1 MKKSTLLL
9 PQIFRIMKKT
19 NYIILLFFALIS
31 IQISFAQKDDRIKS
45 LEAELT
51 TYATTY
57 TNLNNEVDLSVSNS
71 SLKEFIRGIALA
83 NQLNVTIA
91 PNITNTITNNFSKAK
106 VIDVFVYLC
115 QEYNL
120 ELDIIGS
127 IISFKKYIKPLPKE
141 KPYVRKNPNVSYKL
155 SNDFLSLK
163 LKNDTIDYVVEY
175 ITDVSSKNVILS
187 PKVKGKLVSVFIK
200 NRPFEEA
207 LDKMA
212 LSNGL
217 KITKTTDN
225 FYFVELDEVKEI
237 VKTNNRNTS
246 RKGNSS
252 NNNASTDNLII
263 DLKDSLITIEANNIE
278 IQKIIEDVSA
288 QLKENYFLYDT
299 PKGSANLYLE
309 NATYS
314 EFLSYLLSGSEYT
327 FKRDQEVYLIG
338 NRNSESLRKT
348 KLIELENRRI
358 ENVLDAIPA
367 KLKEGIEIS
376 EFIEL
381 NGLIVSGSAI
391 DLRELEEFVKIIDV
405 IVPVITID
413 VIIADVNDSKTLAT
427 GIKAGLGENPN
438 GPTSGTV
445 SPGID
450 LNLSTNAINDVV
462 QGINGL
468 GIINLGNVA
477 PNFYLNLKALEEDG
491 IVKVKSTPTVATL
504 NGHETTMKIGDQQYY
519 LEVNNQIVN
528 NQLNPNVYQSQQWK
542 SVTADL
548 SITVTPSVSK
558 DEQVTLDI
566 KVEQSTFTSKVSETA
581 PPGQTTRSFESL
593 VRVRNGE
600 MILLGGLDENQKT
613 ATSSGIPFISRIP
626 VLRSIF
632 GSRSKTKQKKQLTI
646 FIKPTIS
653 YE

>member
-1 MKKSTLLL
+1 M
-9 PQIFRIMKKT
+9 
-19 NYIILLFFALIS
+19 
-31 IQISFAQKDDRIKS
+31 
-45 LEAELT
+45 
-51 TYATTY
+51 
-57 TNLNNEVDLSVSNS
+57 
-71 SLKEFIRGIALA
+71 
-83 NQLNVTIA
+83 
-91 PNITNTITNNFSKAK
+91 
-106 VIDVFVYLC
+106 
-115 QEYNL
+115 
-120 ELDIIGS
+120 
-127 IISFKKYIKPLPKE
+127 
-141 KPYVRKNPNVSYKL
+141 
-155 SNDFLSLK
+155 
-163 LKNDTIDYVVEY
+163 
-175 ITDVSSKNVILS
+175 
-187 PKVKGKLVSVFIK
+187 
-200 NRPFEEA
+200 
-207 LDKMA
+207 
-212 LSNGL
+212 
-217 KITKTTDN
+217 
-225 FYFVELDEVKEI
+225 
-237 VKTNNRNTS
+237 
-246 RKGNSS
+246 
-252 NNNASTDNLII
+252 
-263 DLKDSLITIEANNIE
+263 
-278 IQKIIEDVSA
+278 
-288 QLKENYFLYDT
+288 
-299 PKGSANLYLE
+299 
-309 NATYS
+309 
-314 EFLSYLLSGSEYT
+314 
-327 FKRDQEVYLIG
+327 
-338 NRNSESLRKT
+338 
-348 KLIELENRRI
+348 
-358 ENVLDAIPA
+358 
-367 KLKEGIEIS
+367 
-376 EFIEL
+376 
-381 NGLIVSGSAI
+381 IVSGSAI

>member
-1 MKKSTLLL
+1 MKRLK
-9 PQIFRIMKKT
+9 
-19 NYIILLFFALIS
+19 YILLILFAYSS
-31 IQISFAQKDDRIKS
+31 IQLGYAQKTDRIKTIETS
-45 LEAELT
+45 LT
-51 TYATTY
+51 SYSKTY
-57 TNLNNEVDLSVSNS
+57 TKLNNEVDLSVSNS

-83 NQLNVTIA
+83 NELNVTIA
-91 PNITNTITNNFSKAK
+91 PDITNTITNNFSKAK
-106 VIDVFVYLC
+106 VLDVFVYLC
-115 QEYNL
+115 QEYDL

-127 IISFKKYIKPLPKE
+127 IISFKKYVKPLPVE
-141 KPYVRKNPNVSYKL
+141 KPYVRKNPDISYKI

-163 LKNDTIDYVVEY
+163 LKNDTLDYVVEY
-175 ITDVSSKNVILS
+175 ITDVSGKNVIMS
-187 PKVKGKLVSVFIK
+187 PKVKGKIVSVFIK

-217 KITKTTDN
+217 KISKTTDN
-225 FYFVELDEVKEI
+225 FYFVELATLEEVAQNNHRNTNRRNTNNSANNPKN
-237 VKTNNRNTS
+237 KTNN
-246 RKGNSS
+246 
-252 NNNASTDNLII
+252 L
-263 DLKDSLITIEANNIE
+263 LVEFKDSLVTVEANNVE
-278 IQKIIEDVSA
+278 IQKIIEEVSV

-299 PKGSANLYLE
+299 PKGTANLYLE
-309 NATYS
+309 NATYG
-314 EFLSYLLSGSEYT
+314 EFLSYLLSGSDYT
-327 FKRDQEVYLIG
+327 FKQDQEVYLIG
-338 NRNSESLRKT
+338 NRNSESLRQT

-391 DLRELEEFVKIIDV
+391 DLRELEEFIEIIDV

-413 VIIADVNDSKTLAT
+413 VIIADVSDSKTLST
-427 GIKAGLGENPN
+427 GIQAGLGENPN

-445 SPGID
+445 SPGVD
-450 LNLSTNAINDVV
+450 LNLSTDAINDVV
-462 QGINGL
+462 EGVNGL
-468 GIINLGNVA
+468 GILNLGNVA
-477 PNFYLNLKALEEDG
+477 PNFYLSLKALEEDG
-491 IVKVKSTPTVATL
+491 IVKIKSTPTVATL
-504 NGHETTMKIGDQQYY
+504 NGHETSMKIGDQQYY

-528 NQLNPNVYQSQQWK
+528 NQISPNVYQSQQWK

-566 KVEQSTFTSKVSETA
+566 KVEQSTFTTKVAETA

-600 MILLGGLDENQKT
+600 TILLGGLDENQKT

-632 GSRSKTKQKKQLTI
+632 GSRSKKKLKKQLTI

>member
-1 MKKSTLLL
+1 MKGLK
-9 PQIFRIMKKT
+9 
-19 NYIILLFFALIS
+19 YILIIVFFYLG
-31 IQISFAQKDDRIKS
+31 IQSNFAQKNERIKTIKT
-45 LEAELT
+45 ELT
-51 TYATTY
+51 EYAKTY

-71 SLKEFIRGIALA
+71 LVKEFIRAIALD
-83 NQLNVTIA
+83 NQLNVTIS
-91 PNITNTITNNFSKAK
+91 PDITRTITNNFSKAK
-106 VIDVFVYLC
+106 VIDVFIYIC
-115 QEYNL
+115 QEYDL
-120 ELDIIGS
+120 ELEITGS
-127 IISFKKYIKPLPKE
+127 IISFKKYVAPLPRPKA
-141 KPYVRKNPNVSYKL
+141 YVRRNPEVSYKA
-155 SNDFLSLK
+155 SNDFLTLK

-175 ITDVSSKNVILS
+175 ITDISSKNVILS
-187 PKVKGKLVSVFIK
+187 PDVKGQKVSVFIK

-217 KITKTTDN
+217 KITKTSDL
-225 FYFVELDEVKEI
+225 FYFVELDKKPETAKANPRN
-237 VKTNNRNTS
+237 TNNRRNTNAQAS
-246 RKGNSS
+246 NANS
-252 NNNASTDNLII
+252 DNLSVTVV
-263 DLKDSLITIEANNIE
+263 DSLITIEANNVE
-278 IQKIIEDVSA
+278 IQKIIEQVSA
-288 QLKENYFLYDT
+288 QLKENYFLYDN
-299 PKGSANLYLE
+299 PKGAANLYLE

-314 EFLSYLLSGSEYT
+314 EFLSYLLSGSDYT
-327 FKRDQEVYLIG
+327 FKHDNEVYLIG
-338 NRNSESLRKT
+338 NRNSESLRQT

-391 DLRELEEFVKIIDV
+391 DLRELEDFIKIIDV
-405 IVPVITID
+405 VVPVITID
-413 VIIADVNDSKTLAT
+413 VIIADVNDSKTLST
-427 GIKAGLGENPN
+427 GISAGLGENPN
-438 GPTSGTV
+438 GPTSGSV
-445 SPGID
+445 SPGVD
-450 LNLSTNAINDVV
+450 LNLSTDAINDVV
-462 QGINGL
+462 QGVNGL

-491 IVKVKSTPTVATL
+491 TVKIKSTPTVATL

-548 SITVTPSVSK
+548 SIKVTPNVSK
-558 DEQVTLDI
+558 DEQVTLAI
-566 KVEQSTFTSKVSETA
+566 AVEQSTFTNKVAETA

-600 MILLGGLDENQKT
+600 TVLLGGLDENQKT
-613 ATSSGIPFISRIP
+613 ATSSGVPFISRIP

-632 GSRSKTKQKKQLTI
+632 GNRTKKKQKKQLTI

>member
-1 MKKSTLLL
+1 MKKN
-9 PQIFRIMKKT
+9 
-19 NYIILLFFALIS
+19 NYIILLLFALMS
-31 IQISFAQKDDRIKS
+31 IQVSYTQKEERIQVLKV
-45 LEAELT
+45 ELT
-51 TYATTY
+51 AYANEF

-83 NQLNVTIA
+83 NQLNISIDSD
-91 PNITNTITNNFSKAK
+91 ITNSITNNFSKAK
-106 VIDVFVYLC
+106 VLDVFVYLC

-120 ELDIIGS
+120 KIELIGS
-127 IISFKKYIKPLPKE
+127 IISFKKYVKPLPIE
-141 KPYVRKNPNVSYKL
+141 QPYVRRKPDVSYQL
-155 SNDFLSLK
+155 STDFLSLN
-163 LKNDTIDYVVEY
+163 LKSDTIDYVVEY
-175 ITDVSSKNVILS
+175 ITDVTSRNVILS

-200 NRPFEEA
+200 NRPFEEV

-225 FYFVELDEVKEI
+225 FYFVELDEIKEVTQTSSRI
-237 VKTNNRNTS
+237 SNKNN
-246 RKGNSS
+246 S
-252 NNNASTDNLII
+252 NKSNASYDNLTII
-263 DLKDSLITIEANNIE
+263 LKDSLLTIEAIDVD
-278 IQKIIEDVSA
+278 IQKIIEGVSI

-299 PKGSANLYLE
+299 PKGTANLYLE

-314 EFLSYLLSGSEYT
+314 EFLSYLLSGSQYT
-327 FKRDQEVYLIG
+327 FKKDKEVYLIG
-338 NRNSESLRKT
+338 NRNSESLRQT

-358 ENVLDAIPA
+358 EKVLEAIPA

-391 DLRELEEFVKIIDV
+391 NLRELEDFIKIIDV

-413 VIIADVNDSKTLAT
+413 IIIADVNDSKTLAT
-427 GIKAGLGENPN
+427 GIKAGLGKNPN
-438 GPTSGTV
+438 GPTSGTI

-450 LNLSTNAINDVV
+450 LNLSTDAINDVV

-468 GIINLGNVA
+468 GIINLGSVV

-491 IVKVKSTPTVATL
+491 ILKVKSTPTVATL
-504 NGHETTMKIGDQQYY
+504 NGHKTTMKIGDQQYY

-528 NQLNPNVYQSQQWK
+528 NQISPNVFQSQQWK

-558 DEQVTLDI
+558 DEQVTLEI

-593 VRVRNGE
+593 VRVKNGE
-600 MILLGGLDENQKT
+600 TILLGGLDENQNS
-613 ATSSGIPFISRIP
+613 ATTSGVPFISRIP

-632 GSRSKTKQKKQLTI
+632 GSRTKTKQKKQLTI

>member
-1 MKKSTLLL
+1 MST
-9 PQIFRIMKKT
+9 QV
-19 NYIILLFFALIS
+19 Y
-31 IQISFAQKDDRIKS
+31 FAQEGKRIKAI
-45 LEAELT
+45 EAELV
-51 TYATTY
+51 TYAKTY
-57 TNLNNEVDLSVSNS
+57 NNLNNEVDLSVSNS

-91 PNITNTITNNFSKAK
+91 PDITNSITNNFSQAK

-120 ELDIIGS
+120 ELDLIGS
-127 IISFKKYIKPLPKE
+127 IISFKKHIKPIPVE
-141 KPYVRKNPNVSYKL
+141 KPYERINPDVSYTM
-155 SNDFLSLK
+155 STDFLSLN
-163 LKNDTIDYVVEY
+163 LKNDTIDFVVEY
-175 ITDVSSKNVILS
+175 ITDVSGKNVILS
-187 PKVKGKLVSVFIK
+187 PKVKGKRVSVFIK
-200 NRPFEEA
+200 NRPFDET

-225 FYFVELDEVKEI
+225 FYFVELDEEKEVAPI
-237 VKTNNRNTS
+237 ANRNSNRRNT
-246 RKGNSS
+246 NSS
-252 NNNASTDNLII
+252 NPNSTTDNLIVE
-263 DLKDSLITIEANNIE
+263 LVGSLITVKANNVE
-278 IQKIIEDVSA
+278 IQKIIESVST

-299 PKGSANLYLE
+299 PKGTANLYLE

-327 FKRDQEVYLIG
+327 FKQDKEVYLIG
-338 NRNSESLRKT
+338 NRNSESLRQT

-358 ENVLDAIPA
+358 EKVLDAIPA

-381 NGLIVSGSAI
+381 NGLIISGSAI
-391 DLRELEEFVKIIDV
+391 NLRELEEFIKLIDV

-413 VIIADVNDSKTLAT
+413 VIIADVNDSKTLST
-427 GIKAGLGENPN
+427 GIRAGLGENPN
-438 GPTSGTV
+438 GPTTGTI

-450 LNLSTNAINDVV
+450 VNLSTDAINDVV
-462 QGINGL
+462 QGVNGL

-477 PNFYLNLKALEEDG
+477 PNFYLSLKALEEDG
-491 IVKVKSTPTVATL
+491 IVKVRSTPTVATL

-566 KVEQSTFTSKVSETA
+566 KVVQSTFTSKVSETA

-600 MILLGGLDENQKT
+600 TILLGGLDENQKT

-632 GSRSKTKQKKQLTI
+632 GSRSKTKNEKQLTI

-653 YE
+653 YD

>member
-1 MKKSTLLL
+1 MKRFKYILLL
-9 PQIFRIMKKT
+9 LFAYSSIQLSYAQKT
-19 NYIILLFFALIS
+19 N
-31 IQISFAQKDDRIKS
+31 RIKAI
-45 LEAELT
+45 ETELK
-51 TYATTY
+51 TYSGTY

-83 NQLNVTIA
+83 NELNVTIA
-91 PNITNTITNNFSKAK
+91 PDITNTITNNFSKAK
-106 VIDVFVYLC
+106 VLDVFVYLC

-127 IISFKKYIKPLPKE
+127 IISFKKYIKPLPIE
-141 KPYVRKNPNVSYKL
+141 KPYVRKNPDISYKV

-163 LKNDTIDYVVEY
+163 LKNDTLDYIVEY
-175 ITDVSSKNVILS
+175 ITDVSGKNVIMS
-187 PKVKGKLVSVFIK
+187 PNVKGKTVSVFIK

-217 KITKTTDN
+217 KISKTTDN
-225 FYFVELDEVKEI
+225 FYFVELEAEQDVVKN
-237 VKTNNRNTS
+237 NNRNTN
-246 RKGNSS
+246 RR
-252 NNNASTDNLII
+252 NNNTAQNNQNTDNLLVE
-263 DLKDSLITIEANNIE
+263 LKDSLVTVEANNIE
-278 IQKIIEDVSA
+278 IQKIIEEVSG

-299 PKGSANLYLE
+299 PKGTANLYLE
-309 NATYS
+309 NATYG
-314 EFLSYLLSGSEYT
+314 EFLSYLLSGSDYT
-327 FKRDQEVYLIG
+327 FKQDKEVYLIG
-338 NRNSESLRKT
+338 NRNSESLRQT

-391 DLRELEEFVKIIDV
+391 DLRELEEFVEIIDV

-413 VIIADVNDSKTLAT
+413 VIIADVNDSKTLST

-450 LNLSTNAINDVV
+450 LNLSTDAINDVV
-462 QGINGL
+462 QGVNGL

-477 PNFYLNLKALEEDG
+477 PNFYLSLKALEEDG

-504 NGHETTMKIGDQQYY
+504 NGHETNMKIGDQQYY

-566 KVEQSTFTSKVSETA
+566 KVEQSTFTTKVSETA

-593 VRVRNGE
+593 VRVKNGE
-600 MILLGGLDENQKT
+600 TILLGGLDENQKT
-613 ATSSGIPFISRIP
+613 ATSSGVPFISRIP